1 MNNFKIVNDIKK
13 LLMYIFQWI
22 YILISVVLGIFLISM
37 IYKILYSLVA
47 AIPIEIELSTFSVL
61 SSIILVIVGV
71 ELCELVISRDYR
83 LMLDVLIFALARK
96 IIIKP
101 EFGKGLVKNI

>member
-71 ELCELVISRDYR
+71 ELCELV
-83 LMLDVLIFALARK
+83 
-96 IIIKP
+96 
-101 EFGKGLVKNI
+101 